1 MPSRDLGLDHGA
13 GKGDA
18 PRNMSAKFYAN
29 FADIDWKRGYFLA
42 TFSRIGR
49 KLVKRYGGAK

>member
-29 FADIDWKRGYFLA
+29 FGEIQWDLTRPDMEQR
-42 TFSRIGR
+42 GR